1 MLGKNLEISQKIL
14 EALNELM
21 ALHVPSE
28 DEYAGKPFVTCD
40 RKRGLRFGVTTGK
53 LRGGLYAIYHLLDS
67 LEAASFFP
75 GGREPNMDLDDM
87 AHRVCLGS
95 FKIYD
100 GVVLSVTQGGMTLTI
115 ETGDTAENILNAIRY
130 GIDARKER
138 DLESQGRI
146 EYREFLVS
154 QWNKEKNAPYILHSV
169 QDDEVFIKKYLQQVI
184 ANYLGSDTEL
194 SLTRRF
200 HLTKWDMDWPECMGD
215 DYPIK
220 GKKDMRPIF
229 EVSVEDRQRNWARF
243 HTSGLRKKLSE
254 IFVGVGGFFL
264 SQGQRWSA
272 DIQFSVRGNPHR
284 LVHDIFEGDPKLA
297 GHIVDREKFRLIDP
311 TPS

>member
-14 EALNELM
+14 GALNELM

-146 EYREFLVS
+146 EYRQFLTS
-154 QWNKEKNAPYILHSV
+154 QWNKEENTPFILDSV
-169 QDDEVFIKKYLQQVI
+169 RNDEIFIKEYLRQVI
-184 ANYLGSDTEL
+184 ANYLGPHTKL
-194 SLTRRF
+194 SLTRQF
-200 HLTKWDMDWPECMGD
+200 CLTESDMNWPQYMDD

-220 GKKDMRPIF
+220 GKDKRPIF
-229 EVSVEDRQRNWARF
+229 EASVPNCQRNWVLF

-264 SQGQRWSA
+264 SQGQSGSA
-272 DIQFSVRGNPHR
+272 DIQFSVRGNTHR
-284 LVHDIFEGDPKLA
+284 LVRDIFDGDPELA
-297 GHIVDREKFRLIDP
+297 RYIVDRGEFRLIDR